1 MLEKIFSWGKKKDTQ
16 EPSIRFG
23 RYSDNNKPLEKT
35 NKWGEADKL
44 FKEKNYVQSIE
55 SFFDYLRDEAED
67 NVQLKREGNDFSF
80 EICQGSKIIRGRGN
94 GEELVA
100 EINLA
105 RMPQTSVPVMRRLL
119 EQNFVLYYSRYALD
133 GDRLCMRFYT
143 DIQTANP
150 NKLYYA
156 LKELAIKADKQD
168 DLLVQDFSSLEALDT
183 DHIIPIATEEK
194 EIKYQF
200 LQKWIKET
208 LEYIQTL
215 DQEKFSGGISYL
227 LLTLVYRIDYLI
239 TPESSLQ
246 SIVEKVHYTYF
257 AKDEKPATEKNGMM
271 TDALKSIQA
280 MPKEELFKFLFKS
293 KSTFAIV
300 APQTQKIIG
309 ESIGAANGNMAWYR
323 DNNYHFIGKQICEY
337 GISYAQYCYSLP
349 SSLSQL
355 FQLFMMVNYPDY
367 FAALGWSETYADIIP
382 DNTTVFKPHVNEIVE
397 RINTILSPWK
407 TKYPKLEINA
417 AQLKF
422 DSIIHFNQSFTAA
435 METLNYD
442 SI

>member
-1 MLEKIFSWGKKKDTQ
+1 MLDKLFSWGKKKENS

-23 RYSDNNKPLEKT
+23 RYSDNNKSLEKT

-44 FKEKNYVQSIE
+44 FKEKNYAQSIDA
-55 SFFDYLRDEAED
+55 FFDYLRDDTAD
-67 NVQLKREGNDFSF
+67 NVSLKRDGNNFSF
-80 EICQGSKIIRGRGN
+80 EIYQGSKIMRGKGN
-94 GEELVA
+94 EEELVA

-119 EQNFVLYYSRYALD
+119 EQNFALYYSRYALD

-143 DIQTANP
+143 DIETANP

-168 DLLVQDFSSLEALDT
+168 DLLVQDFSSLEPLDT
-183 DHIIPIATEEK
+183 DHIIPIPTAEK

-200 LQKWIKET
+200 IQKWIKET

-227 LLTLVYRIDYLI
+227 LLTLAYRIDYLI
-239 TPESSLQ
+239 TPEGTLQ
-246 SIVEKVHYTYF
+246 STLEKVHFTYF
-257 AKDEKPATEKNGMM
+257 AKDEKPATEKNGAMM
-271 TDALKSIQA
+271 DVLRSIQS
-280 MPKEELFKFLFKS
+280 MPKEEIFKFLFKS
-293 KSTFAIV
+293 KSSFAIV

-309 ESIGAANGNMAWYR
+309 ESISGANANMPWYR
-323 DNNYHFIGKQICEY
+323 DNSYPWIGKQICEY
-337 GISYAQYCYSLP
+337 GISYCQYCYSLP

-367 FAALGWSETYADIIP
+367 FAALGFSETYADIIP
-382 DNTTVFKPHVNEIVE
+382 DNTTVFKPHVNDIME
-397 RINTILSPWK
+397 RINSILSPWK
-407 TKYPKLEINA
+407 TKYPKLEIKA
-417 AQLKF
+417 EQLKF
-422 DSIIHFNQSFTAA
+422 DSIINFNHSFTAA
-435 METLNYD
+435 LEILNYD
-442 SI
+442 SL